1 MTISGSG
8 KHTQE
13 RRKLELLIEK
23 GSVIEHFI
31 YGGMGSSGLSGFGS
45 CEAGSGSVVFT
56 GSRSKLT
63 LRHLLHPVDA
73 VMSITLKV
81 EMSPPPLRS

>member
-31 YGGMGSSGLSGFGS
+31 YGGMGSSGLSGIGS

-56 GSRSKLT
+56 RPDLS
-63 LRHLLHPVDA
+63 
-73 VMSITLKV
+73 
-81 EMSPPPLRS
+81 

>member
-13 RRKLELLIEK
+13 RRIELLIEK

-45 CEAGSGSVVFT
+45 CEAGSGSVVLT
-56 GSRSKLT
+56 GSRSLT
-63 LRHLLHPVDA
+63 LRHLLRPVDT